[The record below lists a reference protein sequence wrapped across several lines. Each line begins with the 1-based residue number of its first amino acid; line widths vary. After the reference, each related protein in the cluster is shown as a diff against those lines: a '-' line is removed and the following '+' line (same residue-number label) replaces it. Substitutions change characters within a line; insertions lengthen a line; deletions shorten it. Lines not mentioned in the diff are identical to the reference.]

1 MLPRKLMPLRH
12 RRLSAHHQLMS
23 APRTPEDDRKEK
35 MVEKRAE
42 KRKAAVEYIK
52 TKDYYE
58 NASLVAKMFVPDREL
73 PLSKRAWERLLCEW
87 RHLLQ
92 RDVIGSGP
100 V

>member
-1 MLPRKLMPLRH
+1 MPLRH

-23 APRTPEDDRKEK
+23 AARTPEDDRKEK

-58 NASLVAKMFVPDREL
+58 NASLVAKMLVPDPAL

>member
-1 MLPRKLMPLRH
+1 
-12 RRLSAHHQLMS
+12 MS
-23 APRTPEDDRKEK
+23 APRAPERDRKEK
-35 MVEKRAE
+35 IVERRAE

-58 NASLVAKMFVPDREL
+58 NASPVAKMFIPDPEL

>member
-1 MLPRKLMPLRH
+1 MHDFAWHMNHSFSSDKCLRILYAYAQIE
-12 RRLSAHHQLMS
+12 R
-23 APRTPEDDRKEK
+23 
-35 MVEKRAE
+35 RAE

-58 NASLVAKMFVPDREL
+58 NASLVAKMFVPDPEL

-92 RDVIGSGP
+92 RDVIENGP